1 MMRRLREFFMNRYG
15 TDQLNRALMVV
26 YALFFFVYLITKNN
40 VFLFIALAV
49 ALYQVFR
56 TLSRNF
62 TQRAKEN
69 QFFLKYW
76 NPLKGKYFSVKK
88 KATDKT
94 HRYYK
99 CPKCK
104 TEVRVPKNKG
114 KIRITCPKCSEQF
127 IKKT

>member
-1 MMRRLREFFMNRYG
+1 MMRRIREFFMNRYG

-76 NPLKGKYFSVKK
+76 NPVKRKYSSIKK
-88 KATDKT
+88 KR
-94 HRYYK
+94 HFLHIR
-99 CPKCK
+99 
-104 TEVRVPKNKG
+104 KN
-114 KIRITCPKCSEQF
+114 RPF
-127 IKKT
+127 FR